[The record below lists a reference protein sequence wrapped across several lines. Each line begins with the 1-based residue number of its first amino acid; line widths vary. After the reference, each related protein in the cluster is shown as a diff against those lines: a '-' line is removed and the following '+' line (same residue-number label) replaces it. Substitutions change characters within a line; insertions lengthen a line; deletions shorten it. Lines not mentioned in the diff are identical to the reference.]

1 MKMVFFKEERDW
13 KEDLCEDIKIDMAEL
28 LEIAKRNRCAYMQ
41 ADDVKVAQLWVAV
54 AEVYKHQKKIES
66 RLERIEQ
73 AVKAIA
79 ELGDVAKR
87 EALREK
93 AREMLKAKTPE
104 EKDKVERIVDTL
116 MEF

>member
-1 MKMVFFKEERDW
+1 MVLFGEEKDW
-13 KEDLCEDIKIDMAEL
+13 KEYLCEDIKIDMAEL

-41 ADDVKVAQLWVAV
+41 ADDVKVAQLWVALT
-54 AEVYKHQKKIES
+54 EVFKQQKKLES
-66 RLERIEQ
+66 RLEKIEQ

-93 AREMLKAKTPE
+93 ARELLKAKLPE
-104 EKDKVERIVDTL
+104 EKDKVERIVDVL

>member
-1 MKMVFFKEERDW
+1 MKALSEM
-13 KEDLCEDIKIDMAEL
+13 
-28 LEIAKRNRCAYMQ
+28 
-41 ADDVKVAQLWVAV
+41 
-54 AEVYKHQKKIES
+54 
-66 RLERIEQ
+66 
-73 AVKAIA
+73 
-79 ELGDVAKR
+79 GDVAKR